1 MRARRLVVLLIAY
14 LVLDLADAVLPGA
27 FSFEVSDSKIEE
39 AVHVQRCSDNKVAL
53 PVGAA
58 PPDRRVEPRDDSFIR
73 RRPVLTEPPLR
84 DVAWRRPA
92 LPEARQAPA
101 QSLDDH

>member
-1 MRARRLVVLLIAY
+1 MRARRLLVLLIAY

-39 AVHVQRCSDNKVAL
+39 AVHVQRCSDDKVAL
-53 PVGAA
+53 AVGAA
-58 PPDRRVEPRDDSFIR
+58 PPERRVEPRDDPFSR
-73 RRPVLTEPPLR
+73 QRPVLTEPPLR
-84 DVAWRRPA
+84 DVARHRPA
-92 LPEARQAPA
+92 PHETRQAPA

>member
-39 AVHVQRCSDNKVAL
+39 AVHVQRCSDDKIAFA
-53 PVGAA
+53 VGAA
-58 PPDRRVEPRDDSFIR
+58 PPERRVEPRDDSFSR
-73 RRPVLTEPPLR
+73 QRPVLTEPPLR
-84 DVAWRRPA
+84 DVARRRPA
-92 LPEARQAPA
+92 PHEARQAPA